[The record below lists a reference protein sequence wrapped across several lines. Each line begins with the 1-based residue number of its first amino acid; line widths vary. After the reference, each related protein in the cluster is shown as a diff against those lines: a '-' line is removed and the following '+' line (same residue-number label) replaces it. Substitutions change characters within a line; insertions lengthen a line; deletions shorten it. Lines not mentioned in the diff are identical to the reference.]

1 MPLAAVSR
9 ESSTSGCAIKVL
21 DLLTN
26 RYHLGKVRSAGR
38 DSLVVEMPP
47 ASPLRAAQRIRFVL
61 ADDAGVIVSRKAMR
75 SAVVAHVEPF
85 SKNHLLLIRLC
96 GEPAAA

>member
-38 DSLVVEMPP
+38 DSLVVEMPRT
-47 ASPLRAAQRIRFVL
+47 SPLRAAQRIRFVL
-61 ADDAGVIVSRKAMR
+61 ADDAGGIVARKAMR
-75 SAVVAHVEPF
+75 AAVIAHAEPL
-85 SKNHLLLIRLC
+85 SSNQLLLIHLC
-96 GEPAAA
+96 GEPANA